1 MKKFFKIMKIN
12 SLNKKNKVLL
22 KLAME
27 TQRNGKLEAYGKL
40 IQESEKIISQ
50 IKTLEAEIN

>member
-1 MKKFFKIMKIN
+1 MKKFFKKMKIN

-22 KLAME
+22 KQAME